1 MITARRLRYDNEGS
15 AAVEFALV
23 AALFLPLCLASIDA
37 ALLLWTK
44 GVLQSTAAL
53 TARCAAISSS
63 NCTNVQQFAV
73 TTAGTWL
80 FPGIITTANVM
91 PAPVTVCVSHLEYMM
106 VTISCSF
113 WAAAVLPPPLNGMT
127 LSTVA
132 YFPVGTTAC

>member
-1 MITARRLRYDNEGS
+1 MIAARRLRHDNDGS

-23 AALFLPLCLASIDA
+23 AGLFLPLCLASIDA

-73 TTAGTWL
+73 TTAGIWL
-80 FPGIITTANVM
+80 FPGIITVANVTPT
-91 PAPVTVCVSHLEYMM
+91 PATACVSHLEYMM

-113 WAAAVLPPPLNGMT
+113 WAATMLPPPLNGMT
-127 LSTVA
+127 FSTVA
-132 YFPVGTTAC
+132 YFPVGSTVC